1 MPIPATVLAAGTA
14 TASGTTSLVMLG
26 LLSVGCWL
34 LFSGSGH
41 GGGGGHGGAEPLPA
55 RRLRPAD
62 PHRNRLLIG
71 ATATGSAAIHKV
83 VAASAAR

>member
-1 MPIPATVLAAGTA
+1 
-14 TASGTTSLVMLG
+14 MLG

-41 GGGGGHGGAEPLPA
+41 GGGGGHGGQSRFRRGGLGPLT
-55 RRLRPAD
+55 LIVIG
-62 PHRNRLLIG
+62 LLIG